1 MKTASLCPGPVSPQR
16 LTGGRSGLSRL
27 ACLATGAVAVLLA
40 VAGCGDADRQ
50 AQAGGQPLTANQ
62 AAVTPSATHLA
73 TGRPATT
80 RPTVT
85 RPATTSPAT
94 ARRPAA
100 ARLLLGVFE
109 FGAEASYQRVETF
122 ACTVGRQPDIVLS
135 FAVWGAPFNVGF
147 ADIAHAHGSTLL
159 IQLEPTHASL
169 ASIVAGRQDRYLRS
183 YATEVRR
190 FGHRVILSFAPEP
203 NGSWYPWGWTR
214 SAPATWRAAWRHVV
228 TLFRKRGASNVT
240 WLWSVDRN
248 FTGSGPL
255 AYYWPGARYVDW
267 VGIDAYYIH
276 RSDTFETVFA
286 PTISDIRR
294 FTNKPILIPETAAG
308 PIAGRARAIPDLFA
322 GSIRHHLVGLVWFD
336 MTQHRNIYHQDWRL
350 EGHPA
355 AIAAFRRALSRL
367 SP

>member
-1 MKTASLCPGPVSPQR
+1 M
-16 LTGGRSGLSRL
+16 
-27 ACLATGAVAVLLA
+27 
-40 VAGCGDADRQ
+40 
-50 AQAGGQPLTANQ
+50 
-62 AAVTPSATHLA
+62 
-73 TGRPATT
+73 
-80 RPTVT
+80 
-85 RPATTSPAT
+85 
-94 ARRPAA
+94 
-100 ARLLLGVFE
+100 FE

-122 ACTVGRQPDIVLS
+122 ARTVGQQPDIVLS

-169 ASIVAGRQDRYLRS
+169 TSIVAGRQDRYLRS
-183 YATEVRR
+183 FATEVRR
-190 FGHRVILSFAPEP
+190 FGHRVTLSFAPEP
-203 NGSWYPWGWTR
+203 NGPWYPWGWTR

-228 TLFRKRGASNVT
+228 TLFRERGASNVT
-240 WLWSVDRN
+240 WLWCVDRN

-276 RSDTFETVFA
+276 RSDTFATVFE
-286 PTISDIRR
+286 PTMRDIRK
-294 FTNKPILIPETAAG
+294 FTNKPVLIAETAAG
-308 PIAGRARAIPDLFA
+308 PIAGKARAIPDLFA
-322 GSIRHHLVGLVWFD
+322 GSTRHHLVGLVWFD

-355 AIAAFRRALSRL
+355 AIAAFRRALSRR